1 MSIDLLSGWG
11 RQENSVESPT
21 LIELKVLIDNNN
33 NQKDRNTT
41 WKYNK
46 YENYKNTTWNYSKYQ
61 FKNRKS
67 VAIDLLSGRARQE
80 KSLKS
85 FPFFCRK
92 ELDNKKIQAKNA
104 TNRKS
109 ENTEWPLTCCQAR
122 RELGRR
128 HPASPCSTS
137 SFKKTTAH
145 IVNSSQGAKF
155 GTKSN

>member
-1 MSIDLLSGWG
+1 M
-11 RQENSVESPT
+11 
-21 LIELKVLIDNNN
+21 IEIQLEMITSN
-33 NQKDRNTT
+33 
-41 WKYNK
+41 
-46 YENYKNTTWNYSKYQ
+46 NYKIE
-61 FKNRKS
+61 NRKS

-85 FPFFCRK
+85 FTFFCRK